1 MLKPQKSPPTSVSPI
16 FHFTSAI
23 PVPRQP
29 LQKRHRINHKHTVN
43 RLLFSMETDETDRVL
58 PFQLQFDKPV
68 ASQVKIAEWN
78 PEKDLLAMVTED
90 SKILLHRFNWQRL
103 WTISPGRNI
112 TSLCWRPDGKA
123 IAVGLENGTISLHDV
138 ENGKLLRS
146 LKSHTV
152 AVVCLNWEEEGQLI
166 RDDSKISSSYEDR
179 TSRFFPPAP
188 RVPRM
193 PGVVSGD
200 TGFMDDSEDSYREL
214 SNSSYQRFNI
224 LCSGDKDG
232 SICFSIFGIFPI
244 GKINIHKFSVP
255 TPFIDKQTPRQILN
269 SSIYKVSLSKD
280 LCRLIVMC
288 SGELNENT
296 ESRESQMVMQ
306 GMHSLVLDTSIFW
319 KRKSELH
326 QLAQQASNIED
337 LTEVMRASLSVMCKQ
352 WSDAMRTFHEKFD
365 SLSTLII
372 DHALD
377 STPQEEF
384 LSLLGGAQTSSAVH
398 QFLVNSLGEVGVKRV
413 LKVIC
418 GTAKEL
424 QRIVLDHLQPAAE
437 IIGFRMG
444 ELRGLSRWRARYHG
458 IGLDEMLIN
467 NATEKSGMILVQIE
481 RFMRVLS
488 SVEQQFSNF
497 FNWLLKCIKLLMQ
510 EPSDQLLPYNSELVV
525 IFLKFLYDQDPV
537 KQLLEVDHDIEVD
550 LETMQRVKE
559 LVQFGGF
566 SDCEYLQRTLA
577 KEFQQME
584 DSFKEAFLMPFTTIS
599 RKMLCEDLLPLFPL
613 PSSSSSASVSMA
625 IPMSISYYED
635 ASQAVSSHQTCQ
647 HSFVDH
653 VCFQVPDEPFS
664 DIANCIGVMRGFTH
678 DLNSS
683 KNGCTSLEAVLLY
696 VPAGYECVD
705 LSLYKDSQIVL
716 LLNGAS
722 ASSESSGD
730 ACMMIV
736 QASELPF
743 ISISRFTDLNL
754 WNLYQL
760 KDSTVQLQMENE
772 KVRNIPH
779 SVIAP
784 LAVSASRGV
793 ACVFAARKRA
803 LVYILE
809 EDEEEVPDTE

>member
-1 MLKPQKSPPTSVSPI
+1 
-16 FHFTSAI
+16 
-23 PVPRQP
+23 
-29 LQKRHRINHKHTVN
+29 
-43 RLLFSMETDETDRVL
+43 METDETDRVL

-123 IAVGLENGTISLHDV
+123 IAVGLEDGTIYLHDV

-166 RDDSKISSSYEDR
+166 RDDSKNSSSYEDR

-296 ESRESQMVMQ
+296 ESRESQMVKQ

-337 LTEVMRASLSVMCKQ
+337 LTEVIRASLSVMCKQ
-352 WSDAMRTFHEKFD
+352 WSDAMHTFHEKFD

-384 LSLLGGAQTSSAVH
+384 LSLLGGARTSSAVH

-635 ASQAVSSHQTCQ
+635 ASQAVSSNQTCQ
-647 HSFVDH
+647 HSFVDY

-664 DIANCIGVMRGFTH
+664 DIANCIGVIRGFTH
-678 DLNSS
+678 DLSSS
-683 KNGCTSLEAVLLY
+683 KNGYTSLEAVLLY

-705 LSLYKDSQIVL
+705 LSLYKSNCLVVKWGI
-716 LLNGAS
+716 
-722 ASSESSGD
+722 
-730 ACMMIV
+730 C
-736 QASELPF
+736 
-743 ISISRFTDLNL
+743 
-754 WNLYQL
+754 
-760 KDSTVQLQMENE
+760 
-772 KVRNIPH
+772 
-779 SVIAP
+779 VI
-784 LAVSASRGV
+784 
-793 ACVFAARKRA
+793 
-803 LVYILE
+803 
-809 EDEEEVPDTE
+809 